1 MGMRASSA
9 RQIANLQAKVRKM
22 VKEFRLMN
30 SIGKKAEHGL
40 RELIRLDP
48 SRLDTASSPS
58 SDVEEEGLENE
69 ETDSA
74 EEEEEE
80 DLSEE
85 MDDMVY

>member
-1 MGMRASSA
+1 M
-9 RQIANLQAKVRKM
+9 
-22 VKEFRLMN
+22 KEFQVMK

-48 SRLDTASSPS
+48 SRLDVASA

-69 ETDSA
+69 ETDSVE

-85 MDDMVY
+85 MDES